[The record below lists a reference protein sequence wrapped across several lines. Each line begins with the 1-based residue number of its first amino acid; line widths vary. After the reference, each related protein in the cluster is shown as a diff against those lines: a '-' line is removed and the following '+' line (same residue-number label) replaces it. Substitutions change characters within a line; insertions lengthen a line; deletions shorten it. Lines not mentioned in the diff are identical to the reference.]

1 VEDTPGLLCAELGIE
16 EFAWLSQSCEPVE
29 LRAGETPIAAGDL
42 ADHFYILLGG
52 ELRAT
57 PRSGEPCRFLRRPDE
72 PPLLIGAIFLKNL
85 EAAADC
91 RLLRVRDD
99 GNIWIRAMIEGDG
112 LAVEIADDGPGI
124 PEQIQSRIFEPFFT
138 TKDTGHSAGLGL
150 DIVNSIVVRRH
161 SGSIQ
166 VSSMPA
172 DTRFRVLL
180 PLIPASH
187 GELDDMKPVRIER
200 DSA

>member
-1 VEDTPGLLCAELGIE
+1 MEDTPGLLCAELGIE

-112 LAVEIADDGPGI
+112 LAVEIADEARGSP
-124 PEQIQSRIFEPFFT
+124 SRSNP
-138 TKDTGHSAGLGL
+138 
-150 DIVNSIVVRRH
+150 
-161 SGSIQ
+161 
-166 VSSMPA
+166 VSSSRSSPPKTPA
-172 DTRFRVLL
+172 TPPVLGWTSSTPSSSDGIRVR
-180 PLIPASH
+180 S
-187 GELDDMKPVRIER
+187 R
-200 DSA
+200 